1 MVVYFF
7 DSSALVKRYMDEP
20 GSEWVRWALSQSP
33 FAAIAEITI
42 VEVVAALARRW
53 RMGEIAAKEYRF
65 AKDVFLKDV
74 QGHSVFPANR
84 STIEQA
90 TALIDRHP
98 LCAYDALQL
107 ATALQLADALRSE
120 GFSLTF
126 VSADERLCAAA
137 EQEGLPTVNPNRLP

>member
-20 GSEWVRWALSQSP
+20 GSEWVRQILAEFP
-33 FAAIAEITI
+33 FAAIAEITL

-53 RMGEIAAKEYRF
+53 RMGEITIEEYRF
-65 AKDVFLKDV
+65 TRGVFLKDV
-74 QGHSVFPANR
+74 RWYQVFPTSQ
-84 STIEQA
+84 STVERAI
-90 TALIDRHP
+90 ALIDHHP
-98 LCAYDALQL
+98 LRAYDALQL

-120 GFSLTF
+120 RLSLTF

-137 EQEGLPTVNPNRLP
+137 EQEGLP